1 MSGIFK
7 SPVNHPNERS
17 YTMLFTKIIN
27 TFKFTFRTLK
37 YRNYRM
43 FFMGQSVS
51 LIGMW
56 IQNVAMGWLVY
67 RLTDSAFLLGVVG
80 FAENIPMFILT
91 PFAGVLVDRW
101 DRHRTVVVTQ
111 TLAMCLAI
119 IMAILVLS
127 GSVTVWHIIIISILL
142 GTVMA
147 VDVTARQS
155 LFVDLVD
162 NKEDLGNA
170 IALNSIMF
178 NSARLIGPSIA
189 GIVIVALGEGLC
201 FLLNGISYIG
211 LIAALLLMK
220 IVTSRAETKRT
231 DFWQELKEGL
241 KYATGY
247 IPIRY
252 TFLLL
257 ALISFMANPY
267 LVLMPVFAKGVLGG
281 GAQTLGYLV
290 GCSGLGALT
299 GAIFVASQKSN
310 QRLVKLIFGGAFSS
324 GIGFIIFSFSRIL
337 VLSLVSIFIISFG
350 IMMIISFSNILIQT
364 IVDDNKRGRVMALH
378 VFALSGMTPFGN
390 LFLGSVSSRIGA
402 PHTFLI
408 VGLIVVLGALAY
420 GYKRI
425 QVELV

>member
-1 MSGIFK
+1 
-7 SPVNHPNERS
+7 
-17 YTMLFTKIIN
+17 MLFSKIIKSI
-27 TFKFTFRTLK
+27 KFTFRTLK
-37 YRNYRM
+37 YKNYRM
-43 FFMGQSVS
+43 FFLGQSVS

-67 RLTDSAFLLGVVG
+67 WLTDSALWLGIVG
-80 FAENIPMFILT
+80 FAENIPMFVLT

-111 TLAMCLAI
+111 TSAMCLAI

-127 GSVTVWHIIIISILL
+127 GYVTVWHVILISVFL

-155 LFVDLVD
+155 LFIDLVD

-170 IALNSIMF
+170 IALNSIMY

-211 LIAALLLMK
+211 VIAALLLMK
-220 IVTSRAETKRT
+220 IVSSRAGTERT
-231 DFWQELKEGL
+231 EFWQRLKEGFG
-241 KYATGY
+241 YAAGF
-247 IPIRY
+247 ISIRY
-252 TFLLL
+252 TLLL
-257 ALISFMANPY
+257 LGLISLLANPY
-267 LVLMPVFAKGVLGG
+267 LVLMPVFAKGILGG

-290 GCSGLGALT
+290 GFSGLGALT
-299 GAIFVASQKSN
+299 GAIYIASQKSN
-310 QRLVKLIFGGAFSS
+310 RNLVKLIFGGAFSS
-324 GIGFIIFSFSRIL
+324 GAGLIVFSFSRIF
-337 VLSLVSIFIISFG
+337 VLSLISIFVISFG
-350 IMMIISFSNILIQT
+350 IMLIISFSNILIQT
-364 IVDDNKRGRVMALH
+364 VVDNNKRGRVMALH

-390 LFLGSVSSRIGA
+390 LFLGGLSSRVGA
-402 PHTFLI
+402 PNTFLM
-408 VGLIVVLGALAY
+408 VGIIVVLGAFIY

-425 QVELV
+425 QFE

>member
-1 MSGIFK
+1 
-7 SPVNHPNERS
+7 
-17 YTMLFTKIIN
+17 MLFAKIIN
-27 TFKFTFRTLK
+27 SFKFTFRTLK

-91 PFAGVLVDRW
+91 PFAGVWVDRW

-111 TLAMCLAI
+111 TSAMCLAI

-127 GSVTVWHIIIISILL
+127 ETVSVWHIIIISVFL

-155 LFVDLVD
+155 LFVDLVE

-178 NSARLIGPSIA
+178 NGARLIGPSIA

-211 LIAALLLMK
+211 VIVALLLMK
-220 IVTSRAETKRT
+220 IVTSRVQAKRN
-231 DFWQELKEGL
+231 DFWRELKDGL
-241 KYATGY
+241 KYAAGF

-257 ALISFMANPY
+257 ALISFIANPY

-290 GCSGLGALT
+290 GYSGLGALT

-310 QRLVKLIFGGAFSS
+310 QRLVKLIFAGAFSS
-324 GIGFIIFSFSRIL
+324 GIGFIIFSFSRIF
-337 VLSLVSIFIISFG
+337 VLSVVSIFIISFG

-364 IVDDNKRGRVMALH
+364 VVDNDKRGRVMALH

-408 VGLIVVLGALAY
+408 VGIIVVLGALAY

-425 QVELV
+425 QVDLA